1 MRTLSSPK
9 EDGDFYFSPY
19 SWIVD
24 AYSICGNSGGG
35 FNYYDGVDGDKPL
48 ELEGD
53 LCIEAID
60 SHET

>member
-9 EDGDFYFSPY
+9 ADGNFCFSLY
-19 SWIVD
+19 SWIFG

-35 FNYYDGVDGDKPL
+35 FNYYDGVDGEKPL

-53 LCIEAID
+53 LCVETID
-60 SHET
+60 SYET